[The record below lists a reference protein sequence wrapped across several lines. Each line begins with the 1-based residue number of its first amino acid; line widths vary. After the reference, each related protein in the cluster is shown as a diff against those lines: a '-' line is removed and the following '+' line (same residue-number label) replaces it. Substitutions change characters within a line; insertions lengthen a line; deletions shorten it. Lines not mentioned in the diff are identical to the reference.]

1 MEFIQIGE
9 NVKNSRLLLIIIV
22 ALLIPVINSVES
34 LLVSLCIVLR
44 LPLKSLFIFSISL
57 QGLLILGL
65 IVLIVAVKAKRYQ
78 PGILL
83 SLQTF
88 RFVGLAL
95 LSIMVV
101 AIILNYYIKVNFPR
115 TLDLDQINT
124 TNIDA
129 FDLGYL
135 YFTQSG
141 LVILRNVILFI
152 AYFAI
157 VFEKSTR

>member
-1 MEFIQIGE
+1 MEFIQIRE
-9 NVKNSRLLLIIIV
+9 NVKNSRLLLIILV

-34 LLVSLCIVLR
+34 LLVSLCIVLG

-57 QGLLILGL
+57 QGLSILGL

-78 PGILL
+78 PRILL
-83 SLQTF
+83 SLQMF

-141 LVILRNVILFI
+141 LVMLRNVILFI